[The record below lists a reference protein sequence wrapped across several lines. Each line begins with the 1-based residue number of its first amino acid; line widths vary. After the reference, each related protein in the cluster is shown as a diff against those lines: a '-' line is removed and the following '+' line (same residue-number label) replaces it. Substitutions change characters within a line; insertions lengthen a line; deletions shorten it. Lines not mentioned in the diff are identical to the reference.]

1 MSSPLMKAV
10 AFSRHLPID
19 DPEALQDIVLPRPQP
34 GPRDLLVRVEAASV
48 NPVDAKLRGPRP
60 GAPALLDQ
68 PRVLGFDAAGVVE
81 AVGNEVELF
90 QPGDE
95 VYYAGDAT
103 RPGCNAQ
110 YHLVDE
116 RLVGPKPTTL
126 DFAEAA
132 ALPLATITAW
142 ELLFERMPF
151 HLDAEGNTR
160 SLLVIGGAG
169 GVGSMAIQ
177 LARHAGFTVIATASR
192 PQTQAWCRRMGAH
205 HVIDHRQPLA
215 PQLQALGFA
224 SVDAAVN
231 LADTDRYWDALGELL
246 APQGHVGLIVEP
258 TGALRIGDPYK
269 AKCIGIHWEFMFARP
284 RFRTADMIHHHR
296 ILTRVGSLVEAGEL
310 RSPLTE
316 VLGPIDATGL
326 RQAHRRME
334 SGSTIG
340 KLVLAGWA

>member
-19 DPEALQDIVLPRPQP
+19 DPEALQDIALPRPQP

-192 PQTQAWCRRMGAH
+192 PQTQAWCRQMGAQ
-205 HVIDHRQPLA
+205 HVVDHRQPLA

-269 AKCIGIHWEFMFARP
+269 AKCIGIHREFMFARP

-310 RSPLTE
+310 CSPLTE

-334 SGSTIG
+334 SCSTIG

>member
-103 RPGCNAQ
+103 RAGCNAQ

>member
-177 LARHAGFTVIATASR
+177 LARHAGFTVIASASR
-192 PQTQAWCRRMGAH
+192 EDTIAWCRDMGAD
-205 HVIDHRQPLA
+205 HVVDHRQPLA
-215 PQLQALGFA
+215 PQLQALGFDA
-224 SVDAAVN
+224 IDAA
-231 LADTDRYWDALGELL
+231 AASAIDRHG
-246 APQGHVGLIVEP
+246 
-258 TGALRIGDPYK
+258 IG
-269 AKCIGIHWEFMFARP
+269 
-284 RFRTADMIHHHR
+284 
-296 ILTRVGSLVEAGEL
+296 
-310 RSPLTE
+310 SP
-316 VLGPIDATGL
+316 
-326 RQAHRRME
+326 
-334 SGSTIG
+334 
-340 KLVLAGWA
+340 

>member
-1 MSSPLMKAV
+1 MSSSEMKAV

>member
-169 GVGSMAIQ
+169 GVGSIAIQ
-177 LARHAGFTVIATASR
+177 IARQRTDLTVIATASR
-192 PQTQAWCRRMGAH
+192 PDTQAWVKGLGAH
-205 HVIDHRQPLA
+205 HVIDHSRPLA
-215 PQLQALGFA
+215 AQISELGIGAPAFVF
-224 SVDAAVN
+224 STTHTEKHAADI
-231 LADTDRYWDALGELL
+231 AELI
-246 APQGHVGLIVEP
+246 APQGRFALID
-258 TGALRIGDPYK
+258 DPKVFDIMLFKRK
-269 AKCIGIHWEFMFARP
+269 AVS
-284 RFRTADMIHHHR
+284 IHHELMFTR
-296 ILTRVGSLVEAGEL
+296 SIYGTPDMSEQGKILDAMAVLVDDGKIRTTLTRKL
-310 RSPLTE
+310 SPINAANLKT
-316 VLGPIDATGL
+316 VHALI
-326 RQAHRRME
+326 E
-334 SGSTIG
+334 SSTSIG
-340 KLVLAGWA
+340 KIVLEGF

>member
-103 RPGCNAQ
+103 RAGCNAQ

-246 APQGHVGLIVEP
+246 APQGHVGLLVEP